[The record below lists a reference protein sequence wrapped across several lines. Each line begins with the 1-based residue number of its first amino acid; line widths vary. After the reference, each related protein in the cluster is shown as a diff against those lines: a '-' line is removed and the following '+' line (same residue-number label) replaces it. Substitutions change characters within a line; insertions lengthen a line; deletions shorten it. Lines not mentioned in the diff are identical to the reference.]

1 MLTIHEIK
9 PVLTLTKPIYVGLT
23 VLELSKCLMYEF
35 HYNFINKHFD
45 AELLF
50 TDKDS
55 LTYETISEDLYEEF
69 FKHKHLFDLSNYPK
83 DSKFFD
89 LAN

>member
-1 MLTIHEIK
+1 MLTIHETK

-55 LTYETISEDLYEEF
+55 LTKQYQKIF
-69 FKHKHLFDLSNYPK
+69 MKNFLST
-83 DSKFFD
+83 STCSI
-89 LAN
+89 

>member
-1 MLTIHEIK
+1 MLTIHETK

-35 HYNFINKHFD
+35 HYNSINKNFD
-45 AELLF
+45 TELLF

-69 FKHKHLFDLSNYPK
+69 S
-83 DSKFFD
+83 STSTCSI
-89 LAN
+89 